1 MYSRTY
7 SLASGGTITLSIEG
21 EIDPFVFAEG
31 TDAEFIEDLLCR
43 LNKYQEK
50 YFSGE
55 SPK

>member
-31 TDAEFIEDLLCR
+31 TDAEFIEDLLCH
-43 LNKYQEK
+43 LNKYQERIL
-50 YFSGE
+50 FRRI
-55 SPK
+55 P